1 MASCYGVDRG
11 FNLLFMNE
19 LAERKHAK
27 HLYFKGYSVNQIS
40 ELLQLKKATVSSWK
54 ARECWDDEPVVKRVE
69 SAMEFRFCQLIEKEI
84 KDSADYK
91 ELEQLTKL
99 LERTTKIVK
108 YSQTGNGKELNP
120 KLSKRREG
128 KTNQAKNE
136 LDEEAIEKLETA
148 FQNNLFGYQK
158 EWSKAKSKYRIRNI
172 LKSRQIGATWYFARE
187 AILDAAITGDN
198 QIFLS
203 ASKAQAHVFKNY
215 IIDFVRDATGVELK
229 GDPMILPNGATL
241 YFLGT
246 SARTAQSYHGHLYLD
261 EYFWI
266 HRFQE
271 FRKVTSGM
279 AIHKKWRQTYFSTPS
294 TLNHEAHPFWSGALF
309 NKGRKKADR
318 IDFDISHSK
327 LKKGFKGGDGQWRNI
342 VTVEDAVETGCNLFD
357 LDQLR
362 LEYNEQEYDNLLMC
376 QFVDDAASI
385 FKLSELQ
392 ACMVD
397 SWEVW
402 EDFSALAIRPFANQ
416 KVWVGYD
423 PSRSGDDASCVVLA
437 PPAVPGGKFRVL
449 ERHSWNNIDF
459 ETQSNHIRNVCN
471 KYNVEHIAI
480 DTSGIGYGV
489 FELVKKFFPAVTAI
503 QYSLEV
509 KTKLVLKARQ
519 IISRRR
525 LEFDAGQTDIAMAFM
540 TVHQTTTPSGLITY
554 AASRTSET
562 GHADIAWALMHALY
576 KEPLTTSDET
586 GGGSQSIMEIY

>member
-1 MASCYGVDRG
+1 MDKI
-11 FNLLFMNE
+11 
-19 LAERKHAK
+19 AERKHAK

-40 ELLQLKKATVSSWK
+40 EQLSLKKATVSSWK
-54 ARECWDDEPVVKRVE
+54 AREAWEDEPVVKRVE
-69 SAMEFRFCQLIEKEI
+69 SAMEWRFCQLIEKEI
-84 KDSADYK
+84 KDDDDYK

-99 LERTTKIVK
+99 LERTTKIMK
-108 YSQTGNGKELNP
+108 YAQSGNGKELNP
-120 KLSKRREG
+120 NLSKRREG

-136 LDEEAIEKLETA
+136 LDDEAIEKLEIA
-148 FQNNLFGYQK
+148 FNKKLFGYQRT
-158 EWSKAKSKYRIRNI
+158 WSNAKLKHRIRNI

-187 AILDAAITGDN
+187 AILDAVITGDN

-203 ASKAQAHVFKNY
+203 ASKAQAHVFKQY
-215 IIDFVRDATGVELK
+215 IIEFVREATGVELK
-229 GDPMILPNGATL
+229 GDPLVLANNATL

-246 SARTAQSYHGHLYLD
+246 NAATAQSYHGHLFVD

-266 HRFQE
+266 HKFQT

-279 AIHKKWRQTYFSTPS
+279 AIQKKWRQTYLSTPS
-294 TLNHEAHPFWSGALF
+294 TLNHEAYPFWSGASF
-309 NKGRKKADR
+309 NKGRKKENYVE
-318 IDFDISHSK
+318 IDISHAK
-327 LKKGFKGGDGQWRNI
+327 LKKGFKGSDGQWRNI
-342 VTVEDAVETGCNLFD
+342 VTVEDAIEKGCDLFD

-362 LEYNEQEYDNLLMC
+362 LEYNEQDYNNLLMC
-376 QFVDDAASI
+376 QFIDDADSI

-402 EDFSALAIRPFANQ
+402 EDFEPLAFRPFGYQ

-423 PSRSGDDASCVVLA
+423 PSRSGDDASLVVLA

-449 ERHSWNNIDF
+449 ERHSWNDIDF
-459 ETQSNHIRNVCN
+459 ETQSNHIKNICD

-489 FELVKKFFPAVTAI
+489 YELVKKFFPAVTAI

-540 TVHQTTTPSGLITY
+540 TIHQTTTQSGMITY

-562 GHADIAWALMHALY
+562 GHADIAWALMHALH
-576 KEPLTTSDET
+576 KEPLTTSDQT
-586 GGGSQSIMEIY
+586 GGGTDSFMEIY